1 MRIAGWPK
9 KEENEKNRFSVQL
22 STLSAAAETAFPPKK
37 SEKGEEEEMQ
47 RQQKWEKYWCFILKK
62 KRLPFQFNDLAA
74 PSNCGAAMGEFF
86 WECCTRYSVFLSSRS
101 FKILGGSSLLDSIMY
116 KWTWYSIF
124 WVKLIFPRVSEFYL
138 KNLTLKL
145 QRTSTNIEFKGTQKL
160 STRLDIFKSFR
171 DSILDS
177 ARLLST
183 RCAHRQ
189 TRSWLLWR
197 QQEDIMTIF

>member
-1 MRIAGWPK
+1 
-9 KEENEKNRFSVQL
+9 
-22 STLSAAAETAFPPKK
+22 
-37 SEKGEEEEMQ
+37 MQ

-160 STRLDIFKSFR
+160 STRLDIFKSFP

-197 QQEDIMTIF
+197 QQEDIMTILL